1 MSDPALR
8 IAATGMKAQEIR
20 TQVIAN
26 NLANANTVAFKRSR
40 PQFEDLLYQTVQDQ
54 AVIGGPET
62 QTIPAIQVGRGVR
75 LAAVQRV
82 HDQGSLEQTGRPLDL
97 AIEGE
102 GFFQVQMPGGELAY
116 TRAGNFAIS
125 DQGALVTPGGYPLV
139 PSIHVP
145 VDATGVTISRTGI
158 VSAVRGGGAEG
169 EEIGRIELAR
179 FANAAGLRALGE
191 NLYGQTAAS
200 GEPVEGLAVEDGF
213 GSIQQG
219 ALEAANVEMVQEM
232 VDMITAMRA
241 YESCSKAIKTAEQ
254 MGEVAASMVR

>member
-1 MSDPALR
+1 MSNPALR
-8 IAATGMKAQEIR
+8 IAATGMKAQEVR

-26 NLANANTVAFKRSR
+26 NLSNANTVGFKRSR

-54 AVIGGPET
+54 AVIGGPEA
-62 QTIPAIQVGRGVR
+62 QTIPALQVGRGVR

-82 HDQGSLEQTGRPLDL
+82 HDQGSLEQTGRALDL
-97 AIEGE
+97 AIEGD
-102 GFFQVQMPGGELAY
+102 GFFQVQLPGGDLAY

-139 PSIHVP
+139 PGVSIP
-145 VDATGVTISRTGI
+145 VDATGITISRTGI
-158 VSAVRGGGAEG
+158 VSVQRGNEAMG
-169 EEIGRIELAR
+169 EEAGRIELVR
-179 FANAAGLRALGE
+179 FANPAGLRALGE
-191 NLYGQTAAS
+191 NLFGQSAAS
-200 GEPVEGLAVEDGF
+200 GDPVEGIPLEDGF

-241 YESCSKAIKTAEQ
+241 YESCSKAIRTAEQ
-254 MGEVAASMVR
+254 MGEVASNMVR